1 MLANGGGIRLT
12 AAGGPG
18 TGVAVGSGVDVGGRI
33 AVAVAVTSGVAVDP
47 IGSGVTE
54 GVPTPGVAVGAG
66 VREAA
71 TIGFGVDATP
81 CAIGETHEIGVAFA
95 ATTAAEA
102 TATVGNG
109 VAVKAMPVGAPL
121 ETAAITV
128 GVAPATMPA
137 RVGTTGTAVDT
148 AIAVTPGVAFP
159 ATIVACAAQ
168 YAVAVAKAAGGVP
181 APRPVFATIR
191 ASFVGALSNPSA
203 SYDLT
208 TA

>member
-1 MLANGGGIRLT
+1 MLANGGGIKLT
-12 AAGGPG
+12 DAGGPG
-18 TGVAVGSGVDVGGRI
+18 TGVAVGGSVDVGGRF
-33 AVAVAVTSGVAVDP
+33 AVAVTSGVAVDP

-54 GVPTPGVAVGAG
+54 GVPIPGVAVGAG

-71 TIGFGVDATP
+71 MISLGVDATP
-81 CAIGETHEIGVAFA
+81 CVIGETHEIGVAFA
-95 ATTAAEA
+95 ATTAADD

-109 VAVKAMPVGAPL
+109 VAVEAMPVGALPPPD
-121 ETAAITV
+121 AIVV
-128 GVAPATMPA
+128 GVAPTTVPA
-137 RVGTTGTAVDT
+137 RVGTAGTAVDT

-159 ATIVACAAQ
+159 ATDVACAAQ

-181 APRPVFATIR
+181 TPRPVFATIR
-191 ASFVGALSNPSA
+191 ASFVGALSSPSE